1 MTTCL
6 YVNMLGKW
14 SELLYTLPEDFSVDF
29 LAGCYLDMV
38 GFGPYITKLD
48 FVRAQAMPGERIYK
62 VTFCVE
68 SILRY
73 NLNGISG
80 YRDFSH
86 PETCGPLVGAL
97 LRDVS
102 EVLRCGDA
110 GIEIRLGGV
119 GNITIDAD
127 KTAEFE
133 SYSIYLPS
141 GDIVVV

>member
-1 MTTCL
+1 M
-6 YVNMLGKW
+6 
-14 SELLYTLPEDFSVDF
+14 PEDLSVDF
-29 LAGCYLDMV
+29 LAGCYLEKV
-38 GFGPYITKLD
+38 SFGPYITKLD
-48 FVRAQAMPGERIYK
+48 FVRAAAMPGEKIYK

-80 YRDFSH
+80 YRDFSV
-86 PETCGPLVGAL
+86 PESCGPLVSIL
-97 LRDVS
+97 LRDVT
-102 EVLRCGDA
+102 EVSRCGDA
-110 GIEIRLGGV
+110 GIEIQLGSAGS
-119 GNITIDAD
+119 ITIEAD